1 MAIQLSSAI
10 ITSQNF
16 VLQNRTLKAT
26 YTPEIDEKFS
36 DLMVDLEDMQAKLES
51 KETSNLPVAEKK
63 KLNRKVSADMV
74 QKTEKYIRALFNDND
89 ATFIIEQCG
98 GRAINLARMA
108 GTFFNAGN
116 EGEQKNRKQRR
127 SENN

>member
-51 KETSNLPVAEKK
+51 K
-63 KLNRKVSADMV
+63 
-74 QKTEKYIRALFNDND
+74 
-89 ATFIIEQCG
+89 
-98 GRAINLARMA
+98 
-108 GTFFNAGN
+108 
-116 EGEQKNRKQRR
+116 
-127 SENN
+127 

>member
-1 MAIQLSSAI
+1 
-10 ITSQNF
+10 
-16 VLQNRTLKAT
+16 
-26 YTPEIDEKFS
+26 
-36 DLMVDLEDMQAKLES
+36 
-51 KETSNLPVAEKK
+51 
-63 KLNRKVSADMV
+63 MV